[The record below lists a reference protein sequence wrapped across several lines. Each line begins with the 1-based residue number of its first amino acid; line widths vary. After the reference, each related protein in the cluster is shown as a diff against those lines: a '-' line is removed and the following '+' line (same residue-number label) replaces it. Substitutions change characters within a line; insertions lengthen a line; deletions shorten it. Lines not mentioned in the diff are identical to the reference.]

1 MTVVNICIAIVS
13 RTPGNDYLR
22 AALRRLLR
30 LSLALAIVV
39 ISAPVSGAMPEH
51 RSVPGGVAVLRVAA
65 ESPDSPASPPRAW
78 YQGKPVL
85 VLRQTDAWFAVVGLP
100 LTITTGRHEL
110 RVRAGT
116 REIVQP
122 FRIDPKQYPTQ
133 HLTLKDRRKV
143 TPSAADLVRIERE
156 RMLIEEVR
164 NHWRDVALT
173 DLHLRLPAA
182 GPLSSRFGLRRVYN
196 GQPRSPHAGLDVA
209 VPHGSPVVAA
219 AAGEVI
225 DTGDYFFNGSTVFVD
240 HGQGLLTMYCHLS
253 RIDVRPGDIVRRDQ
267 RIGLSGMTG
276 RATGP
281 HLHWS
286 VVLNGAMVDPEL
298 FIGPSKNSD

>member
-1 MTVVNICIAIVS
+1 MTLVNICTAIVS
-13 RTPGNDYLR
+13 RTAGNGLR
-22 AALRRLLR
+22 AALRRRLR

-39 ISAPVSGAMPEH
+39 IAAPASGAMPEH
-51 RSVPGGVAVLRVAA
+51 RSVPGGVAVLRIAA
-65 ESPDSPASPPRAW
+65 ERPDPLASPPRAW
-78 YQGKPVL
+78 FQGKPVL
-85 VLRQTDAWFAVVGLP
+85 VLRQTDTWFAIVGLP
-100 LTITTGRHEL
+100 LNITTGRHEL

-116 REIVQP
+116 REMVQP
-122 FRIDPKQYPTQ
+122 FRVDPKHYPTQ

-143 TPSAADLVRIERE
+143 TPSTEDLVRIERE
-156 RMLIEEVR
+156 RTLIEEVK

-182 GPLSSRFGLRRVYN
+182 GPLSSRFGLRRIYN
-196 GQPRSPHAGLDVA
+196 GAPRSPHAGLDVA

-225 DTGDYFFNGSTVFVD
+225 DTGDYFFNGSTVFID

-253 RIDVRPGDIVRRDQ
+253 RIDVRPGDAVRRDQ

-298 FIGPSKNSD
+298 FIGPSKHAE